1 MNHVFVHKNFVERNS
16 LETNLYVEG
25 RRTSII
31 CFTNLDETR
40 RAIYAIQDKLV
51 DLYGFQVGSDIYD
64 IISTFPS
71 FYTNSGNDR
80 LHGLINQLIISYDN
94 RSQHRIYGSQLHT
107 SNRVKMIGEE
117 YGFSDDNLIT
127 MPDGS
132 SGLNCSKC
140 KNYCPY
146 VENTSAN
153 FVCSSCESYSY
164 MISGG

>member
-71 FYTNSGNDR
+71 FYTNSGKAE
-80 LHGLINQLIISYDN
+80 LHTLINRLILTYDK
-94 RSQHRIYGSQLHT
+94 RSRHRVFNSQLK
-107 SNRVKMIGEE
+107 SNRVKIIG
-117 YGFSDDNLIT
+117 SHNNDNINLIT

-146 VENTSAN
+146 VENVSGN
-153 FVCSSCESYSY
+153 IVCSSCESYSY